1 MNALQEWFWPDFVPA
16 TVLVTDWGGP
26 LGWIFAMQLTF
37 YLLGVRQGV
46 FIGLVAVLSLLLN
59 SWLKSLLFLPRPYM
73 LDPTVQVHQPT
84 PGLGM
89 PSGHAQG
96 AAALWYGIANFGR
109 SLICWRLLALFVIA
123 LVCLSR
129 VILGVHSVAQVVI
142 GAALGFS
149 VLGLCLRVREPLL
162 AWLRARGSPT
172 AIAAVFVALL
182 AALFVTM
189 AIDGLRA
196 DQLVPALWQENFAHA
211 SRGIA
216 GASELSLHSL
226 LASAAAYALVMAA
239 LGLALIG
246 FLQKHRPVRLDRW
259 TQRLLCV
266 FVGCLVTAL
275 FWWFAG
281 ASDWTNSPL
290 ALLLP
295 LLYPLVCGYLP
306 VALTDRLCRWRGRH
320 AQEIAH

>member
-1 MNALQEWFWPDFVPA
+1 MNALQDWFWPEFVPA
-16 TVLVTDWGGP
+16 VVLITDWGGP

-59 SWLKSLLFLPRPYM
+59 SWLKSLLFMPRPYM
-73 LDPTVQVHQPT
+73 LDSAVQVHQPT

-109 SLICWRLLALFVIA
+109 PVTYWRLLALLLIA

-129 VILGVHSVAQVVI
+129 VILGVHSLAQVVI
-142 GAALGFS
+142 GATLGFIG
-149 VLGLCLRVREPLL
+149 LWLCLRLREPLL
-162 AWLRARGSPT
+162 NWFSARGNAT
-172 AIAAVFVALL
+172 AIAAVLVALL

-189 AIDGLRA
+189 AIDGFRA
-196 DQLVPALWQENFAHA
+196 EQIVPQLWQENFAYA
-211 SRGIA
+211 SRGIV
-216 GASELSLHSL
+216 GAQELSLDAL
-226 LASAAAYALVMAA
+226 LASTAAYALLMAA

-246 FLQKHRPVRLDRW
+246 FLQKHQPVLLDRW
-259 TQRLLCV
+259 AQRLLCV
-266 FVGCLVTAL
+266 LVGCLVTAL
-275 FWWFAG
+275 FWWIAG
-281 ASDWTNSPL
+281 ASDWTSSPL

-306 VALTDRLCRWRGRH
+306 VWLTDRLCNWRGCH
-320 AQEIAH
+320 TQEIAR